1 MSEEKNASAVEP
13 QEEQAKKS
21 KLREF
26 LEFIAPIVIAMIIA
40 MVLKHCVFANAVI
53 PTGSMLDTIQQ
64 GDRVIASR
72 LAYTFDDPERFDIA
86 IFKYP
91 DNEKEYFVK
100 RVIGLPGE
108 KVDILNGTVY
118 ITGADGKTLELRDDF
133 VSEENKD
140 NYSGSFVVP
149 EGCYFV
155 MGDNRDNSVDSRY
168 WVTTNY
174 VSRDKF
180 IGKVMF
186 RYYPFKTAGKLE

>member
-40 MVLKHCVFANAVI
+40 MVLKHFVFANAVI

-72 LAYTFDDPERFDIA
+72 LAYTFTDPERFDIA

-140 NYSGSFVVP
+140 NYCGSFVVP
-149 EGCYFV
+149 EDCYFV

>member
-40 MVLKHCVFANAVI
+40 MILKYCVFANAVI

-72 LAYTFDDPERFDIA
+72 LAYTFNDPERFDIA

-149 EGCYFV
+149 EDCYFV

>member
-72 LAYTFDDPERFDIA
+72 LAYTFNDPERFDIA
-86 IFKYP
+86 IFKSP
-91 DNEKEYFVK
+91 DNEKEY
-100 RVIGLPGE
+100 GW
-108 KVDILNGTVY
+108 TS
-118 ITGADGKTLELRDDF
+118 DDDTTSDDT
-133 VSEENKD
+133 SE
-140 NYSGSFVVP
+140 SG
-149 EGCYFV
+149 
-155 MGDNRDNSVDSRY
+155 
-168 WVTTNY
+168 
-174 VSRDKF
+174 
-180 IGKVMF
+180 I
-186 RYYPFKTAGKLE
+186 

>member
-1 MSEEKNASAVEP
+1 MSEEKNVSAVEP

-72 LAYTFDDPERFDIA
+72 LAYTFNDPERFDIA

-133 VSEENKD
+133 VSQENKD

-149 EGCYFV
+149 EDCYFV

>member
-26 LEFIAPIVIAMIIA
+26 LEFIAPIVIA

-133 VSEENKD
+133 VSQENKD

-149 EGCYFV
+149 EDCYFV

>member
-1 MSEEKNASAVEP
+1 MSEEKNAPAVEP

-21 KLREF
+21 KLRDF

-40 MVLKHCVFANAVI
+40 MILKYCVFANAVI

-72 LAYTFDDPERFDIA
+72 LAYTFSDPERFDIA

-140 NYSGSFVVP
+140 NYCGSFVVP
-149 EGCYFV
+149 EDCYFV

>member
-40 MVLKHCVFANAVI
+40 MVLKHSVFANAVI

-72 LAYTFDDPERFDIA
+72 LAYTFNDPERFDIA

-149 EGCYFV
+149 EDCYFV